1 MARLTVE
8 DCLKHVQNRFKLV
21 LKAAARA
28 RSLERGAESLVA
40 PEGDKPTVLALRE
53 IASGLEPKP
62 LRTTELRLEDL
73 PSAAGRA
80 AAAALEAQD
89 AFAEEPMD
97 VTEEEIPEAMTM
109 SDDEDDVPVSA
120 EEVEEIEDSS
130 DTE

>member
-1 MARLTVE
+1 M
-8 DCLKHVQNRFKLV
+8 
-21 LKAAARA
+21 
-28 RSLERGAESLVA
+28 
-40 PEGDKPTVLALRE
+40 ALRE

-89 AFAEEPMD
+89 AFAEETMD
-97 VTEEEIPEAMTM
+97 VTEEEIPEAMTI

-120 EEVEEIEDSS
+120 EEIEEAEDSS